1 MKVQTLIAGGG
12 LAGLAC
18 ARELA
23 DGSRSY
29 LLVEKQKEIGG
40 LCRSVIDQG
49 FSFDYTGHF
58 LHFHKPALRQWASRY
73 IGKVFKERRRHAVIY
88 SQGGYSEYP
97 YQENNAG
104 LPSSVLRENVLGYLE
119 AALHRRFGKLS
130 TRSTPSGRSGQVRS
144 DLNFERWCL
153 EAFGPGISRHF
164 MFPYNHKLWK
174 FPLSQL
180 TTHWM
185 GRFVPS
191 PKIREVVEGALTAK
205 PSDSGYNATFLYPDQ
220 GGISLLPSGIAHG
233 LSSVWRGAA
242 IQRIDLKRRKAW
254 LHSGFEVDF
263 EFLVSSLPL
272 PQLAALT
279 EGLPAQLQSQARGL
293 KATSIYNI
301 NFGLKGKQPIPYSW
315 VYFPEDSFKFHRA
328 GSVSACV
335 PTVAPPGHFS
345 LYVEFSYRGAKP
357 NPAQLGRHAVQKLK
371 QLGWIQSE
379 KQIVSRVDLDLPGA
393 YVIYDRHR
401 DEAVQELLSLYEK
414 KNVYSVG
421 RYGRW
426 EYGSMES
433 ALEQGLQAAQV
444 ISASSSVQ

>member
-1 MKVQTLIAGGG
+1 MKIQTLIAGGG

-23 DGSRSY
+23 DSSRSY
-29 LLVEKQKEIGG
+29 LLLEKQKEVGG
-40 LCRSVIDQG
+40 LCRSVLDRG

-58 LHFHKPALRQWASRY
+58 LHFHKPTMRQWASRF

-104 LPSSVLRENVLGYLE
+104 LPSTIARENVLGYLE
-119 AALHRRFGKLS
+119 AALHRRFGKPQSLS
-130 TRSTPSGRSGQVRS
+130 TQ
-144 DLNFERWCL
+144 NFERWCL

-164 MFPYNHKLWK
+164 MFPYNRKLWK
-174 FPLSQL
+174 FPLDQL

-191 PKIREVVEGALTAK
+191 PKIRETVEGALTAK
-205 PSDSGYNATFLYPDQ
+205 PSDSGYNATFLYPDR
-220 GGISLLPSGIAHG
+220 GGISLLPQGIAQG
-233 LSSVWRGAA
+233 LSALWRGAA

-254 LHSGFEVDF
+254 LHSGFEIDF

-279 EGLPAQLQSQARGL
+279 AGLPPQLKFKSKQL

-301 NFGLKGKQPIPYSW
+301 NFGLKGKQTIPYSW
-315 VYFPEDSFKFHRA
+315 VYFPESSFQFHRA

-335 PTVAPPGHFS
+335 PTVAPRGHFS
-345 LYVEFSYRGAKP
+345 LYVEFSYRGSKP
-357 NPAQLGRHAVQKLK
+357 DPAQLGRHAIQKLK
-371 QLGWIQSE
+371 KLGWIQSE

-393 YVIYDRHR
+393 YVLYDRHR
-401 DEAVQELLSLYEK
+401 DEAVRELLGFYEK
-414 KNVYSVG
+414 KGVYSVG

-433 ALEQGLQAAQV
+433 ALEQGIQTAQA
-444 ISASSSVQ
+444 ISIS

>member
-12 LAGLAC
+12 LAGLSC

-23 DGSRSY
+23 EVSRSY
-29 LLVEKQKEIGG
+29 LLVEKQKEVGG
-40 LCRSVIDQG
+40 LCRSVLDRG

-58 LHFHKPALRQWASRY
+58 LHFHKPALRHWASRY
-73 IGKVFKERRRHAVIY
+73 IGKTFKERRRHAVIY

-104 LPSSVLRENVLGYLE
+104 LPTATVRANVLGYLE
-119 AALHRRFGKLS
+119 AALHQRFGK
-130 TRSTPSGRSGQVRS
+130 RSRSQEP
-144 DLNFERWCL
+144 NFKRWCL

-164 MFPYNHKLWK
+164 MFPYNQKLWK
-174 FPLSQL
+174 FPLDQL

-191 PKIREVVEGALTAK
+191 PKIREVVEGALTAQ
-205 PSDSGYNATFLYPDQ
+205 PSDSGYNATFLYPDR
-220 GGISLLPSGIAHG
+220 GGISLLPQGMAQG
-233 LSSVWRGAA
+233 LSSLWRGAA
-242 IQRIDLKRRKAW
+242 IQRIDLQRRKAW
-254 LHSGFEVDF
+254 LDSGFEIDF

-272 PQLAALT
+272 PKLAALT
-279 EGLPAQLQSQARGL
+279 DNLPSHLRVRVKQL

-301 NFGLKGKQPIPYSW
+301 NLGLKGRQPMPYSW
-315 VYFPEDSFKFHRA
+315 VYFPEASFQFHRA

-335 PTVAPPGHFS
+335 PTVAPSGHFS
-345 LYVEFSYRGAKP
+345 LYVEFSYRDAKP
-357 NPAQLGRHAVQKLK
+357 NPIELGRHAIQKLK

-393 YVIYDRHR
+393 YVLYDRYR
-401 DEAVQELLSLYEK
+401 DETVRELLAFYQK
-414 KNVYSVG
+414 KGVYSVG

-433 ALEQGLQAAQV
+433 ALEQGIQAAQS
-444 ISASSSVQ
+444 ITSA

>member
-29 LLVEKQKEIGG
+29 LLIEKQKEIGG
-40 LCRSVIDQG
+40 LCRSVLDRG

-104 LPSSVLRENVLGYLE
+104 LPSSILRENVLGYLE
-119 AALHRRFGKLS
+119 AALHRRFEKS
-130 TRSTPSGRSGQVRS
+130 KNPATQ
-144 DLNFERWCL
+144 NFERWCL
-153 EAFGPGISRHF
+153 EVFGTGISRHF
-164 MFPYNHKLWK
+164 MFPYNRKLWK
-174 FPLSQL
+174 FPLRQL

-185 GRFVPS
+185 GRCVPS
-191 PKIREVVEGALTAK
+191 PKIREVVEGALTEK
-205 PSDSGYNATFLYPDQ
+205 LSDSGYNATFLYPDR
-220 GGISLLPSGIAHG
+220 GGISLLPKGIAQG

-242 IQRIDLKRRKAW
+242 IQRIDLQRHKAR
-254 LHSGFEVDF
+254 LDSGFEVDF

-272 PQLAALT
+272 PQLANLT
-279 EGLPAQLQSQARGL
+279 EGLPRRLQGQVKKL

-315 VYFPEDSFKFHRA
+315 VYFPEDSFQFHRA

-335 PTVAPPGHFS
+335 PTVAPSGHFS
-345 LYVEFSYRGAKP
+345 LYVEFSYRGSKP
-357 NPAQLGRHAVQKLK
+357 NPVQLGRHAVQKLK

-379 KQIVSRVDLDLPGA
+379 TQIVSRVDLDLPGA

-401 DEAVQELLSLYEK
+401 DEAVQELLDFYRK
-414 KNVYSVG
+414 KDVYSVG

-433 ALEQGLQAAQV
+433 ALEQGIQASQV
-444 ISASSSVQ
+444 ISAS

>member
-23 DGSRSY
+23 DGSRPY
-29 LLVEKQKEIGG
+29 LLVEKQKETGG
-40 LCRSVIDQG
+40 LCRSVLDRG

-58 LHFHKPALRQWASRY
+58 LHFHKPELRQWASRY
-73 IGKVFKERRRHAVIY
+73 IGKIFKERRRHAVIY

-97 YQENNAG
+97 YQENNAE
-104 LPSSVLRENVLGYLE
+104 LPSAILRENVLGYLE
-119 AALHRRFGKLS
+119 AALRQRFGKRPDS
-130 TRSTPSGRSGQVRS
+130 S
-144 DLNFERWCL
+144 DQNFERWCL
-153 EAFGPGISRHF
+153 EAFGRGISRHF
-164 MFPYNHKLWK
+164 MFPYNRKLWK
-174 FPLSQL
+174 FPLNQL

-191 PKIREVVEGALTAK
+191 PKIREVVAGALTAK
-205 PSDSGYNATFLYPDQ
+205 TSDSGYNATFLYPDR
-220 GGISLLPSGIAHG
+220 GGISLLPQGIARG
-233 LSSVWRGAA
+233 LSSIWRGAA
-242 IQRIDLKRRKAW
+242 VQRIDLKRRKAC
-254 LHSGFEVDF
+254 LDSGFEVDF

-272 PQLAALT
+272 PQLANLT
-279 EGLPAQLQSQARGL
+279 EGLPARLQSHAKKL

-315 VYFPEDSFKFHRA
+315 VYFPENSFQFHRA

-335 PTVAPPGHFS
+335 PTVAPSGYFS
-345 LYVEFSYRGAKP
+345 LYVEFSYRGTKP
-357 NPAQLGRHAVQKLK
+357 NPVQLGRHAVQKLK
-371 QLGWIQSE
+371 QLGWIQNE
-379 KQIVSRVDLDLPGA
+379 KQIVSRVDLNLPGA

-401 DEAVQELLSLYEK
+401 DEAVQELLSFYEK
-414 KNVYSVG
+414 QNVYSVG

-433 ALEQGLQAAQV
+433 ALEQGIQAAQV
-444 ISASSSVQ
+444 ISAS

>member
-23 DGSRSY
+23 DASRSY
-29 LLVEKQKEIGG
+29 LLVEKQKEVGG
-40 LCRSVIDQG
+40 LCRSVLDKG

-58 LHFHKPALRQWASRY
+58 LHFHKPAMRQWASRY

-104 LPSSVLRENVLGYLE
+104 LPSDIVRENVLGYLE
-119 AALHRRFGKLS
+119 AALRQRFGKRQGLP
-130 TRSTPSGRSGQVRS
+130 TQ
-144 DLNFERWCL
+144 NFKRWCL
-153 EAFGPGISRHF
+153 EAFGSGISRHF
-164 MFPYNHKLWK
+164 MFPYNQKLWK
-174 FPLSQL
+174 FPLDQL

-205 PSDSGYNATFLYPDQ
+205 TSDSGYNATFLYPDR
-220 GGISLLPSGIAHG
+220 GGISLLPQGIAQG
-233 LSSVWRGAA
+233 LSYLWKGAA
-242 IQRIDLKRRKAW
+242 IQRIDLKRRKAR
-254 LHSGFEVDF
+254 LDSGFEIDF
-263 EFLVSSLPL
+263 DFLVSSLPL
-272 PQLAALT
+272 PRLVSLT
-279 EGLPAQLQSQARGL
+279 EGVPSPLRFKAKQL

-301 NFGLKGKQPIPYSW
+301 NLGLKGKQPIPYSW
-315 VYFPEDSFKFHRA
+315 VYFPEEKFQFHRA

-335 PTVAPPGHFS
+335 PTVAPQGHFS
-345 LYVEFSYRGAKP
+345 LYVEFSYRGSRP
-357 NPAQLGRHAVQKLK
+357 DPAQLGRHAVQKLK
-371 QLGWIQSE
+371 RLGWLQSE

-393 YVIYDRHR
+393 YVLYDGHR
-401 DEAVQELLSLYEK
+401 DEAVQELLRFYEK
-414 KNVYSVG
+414 KDVYSVG

-433 ALEQGLQAAQV
+433 ALEQGIQAAQA
-444 ISASSSVQ
+444 IFAS